1 MKMTTQLPKEKQLK
15 RSILELARKLRK
27 ENDTMTRAD
36 LAYELKQDALPSD
49 SIEVAR
55 LVYEAYQ
62 EAGNDN
68 AVLQAFVSNDG
79 RKSLIEEY
87 QLQALL
93 NEDKKEDAMSLA
105 MSQLENT
112 KEALV
117 ALQAGIDANLS
128 ATVVKAASNA
138 MDVITGTSGVKTVR
152 QEAATLFQGYA
163 DMVDVYHEGENCVRG
178 NIADF
183 TALRDDIYVIYQDYA
198 QRLIDI
204 YGDSIKAVAPQLFD
218 FSQVEFL
225 DVDSML
231 KHTELE
237 YNKITDKCG
246 MLICEI
252 SDSFQTTVQNSLR
265 TYKSMGQGNKT
276 LGLAMAGL
284 GMLNHYMQS
293 GERTNQLRADLSVFK
308 TSIKRDAATIKADL
322 GRLLVIYK
330 ALNDVALPKAN
341 IYLRHASQLMQSDIS
356 SISEVLYN
364 SSKIKPLQEK
374 RQQLSQELKTLDG
387 EINDHLQNIDIYQS
401 LITDLTATLESK
413 GPSYHEARSK
423 EPNKPS
429 FIVNL
434 FTFGTA
440 RKNYYRDYTEWDEV
454 CRPLI
459 KEYENNQVDLKLDK
473 EELAQHQQDLRECQ
487 ADRKQITQEL
497 DSLNQ
502 QIRENIQVSKDIQ
515 LQMLPH
521 LRTLIA
527 MLRLGREIMETKL
540 DKRLTRTVNIPDMTE
555 ATQLPAEV
563 EQNLSLFTNMLA
575 DNLHTGQQEAKALLN
590 GIDDYRGVPEKERT
604 YTEEDLQ
611 QMTAATEQ
619 SLQAAVGWLDSAMRL
634 KTQQLN
640 GQLAA
645 AAYDKEYQRLAADFR
660 KQIAGIEDKSTFLR
674 QIMTHINTAKSEEKR
689 KEAFMTLA
697 ELSGISVSDQDL
709 DDFLKGDK
717 QIEL

>member
-1 MKMTTQLPKEKQLK
+1 MKKSTTDEKQLK
-15 RSILELARKLRK
+15 QTILELAREMGKDK
-27 ENDTMTRAD
+27 ETMTRAD
-36 LAYELKQDALPSD
+36 LAYELRQDTLPSD
-49 SIEVAR
+49 SVEVSR
-55 LVYEAYQ
+55 LVYETYQ
-62 EAGNDN
+62 EAGNDKN
-68 AVLQAFVSNDG
+68 VFNTYVSNDG
-79 RKSLIEEY
+79 RKSLVEEY
-87 QLQALL
+87 RLQALL
-93 NEDKKEDAMSLA
+93 DEDKKEDAMSLA
-105 MSQLENT
+105 MRQLGDT
-112 KEALV
+112 REALAAV
-117 ALQAGIDANLS
+117 QAGIDANLS
-128 ATVVKAASNA
+128 ATLVKTASGA
-138 MDVITGTSGVKTVR
+138 MDVITGTGGVKAVK
-152 QEAATLFQGYA
+152 QEASTLFRKYA
-163 DMVDVYHEGENCVRG
+163 DMVSVYHEGEDRVRS

-183 TALRDDIYVIYQDYA
+183 TALRDDIQATYQEYA
-198 QRLIDI
+198 RQLIDI
-204 YGDSIKAVAPQLFD
+204 YGDNVKAVAPRLFD
-218 FSQVEFL
+218 FSRVEFL
-225 DVDSML
+225 DVDGML

-246 MLICEI
+246 TLISEI
-252 SDSFQTTVQNSLR
+252 SDSFRSTIQSSLSA
-265 TYKSMGQGNKT
+265 YKSMGQGSKT

-284 GMLNHYMQS
+284 TMLDHYTRSQ
-293 GERTNQLRADLSVFK
+293 ERTNQLRSDLEVFK
-308 TSIKRDAATIKADL
+308 TSVKRDATTIKADL
-322 GRLLVIYK
+322 GRLLVIHK
-330 ALNDVALPKAN
+330 TLNDVALPKAD
-341 IYLRHASQLMQSDIS
+341 IYLRHANQLMRSDIS
-356 SISEVLYN
+356 SILDALYA
-364 SSKIKPLQEK
+364 SPRVKALQEK
-374 RQQLSQELKTLDG
+374 RQQLSRELKAIDG

-401 LITDLTATLESK
+401 LITDLTATLEAK

-423 EPNKPS
+423 EPGKPS

-440 RKNYYRDYTEWDEV
+440 RKNYYRNYTEWDEV

>member
-1 MKMTTQLPKEKQLK
+1 MKKSTTDEKQLK
-15 RSILELARKLRK
+15 QTILELAREMGKDK
-27 ENDTMTRAD
+27 ETMTRAD
-36 LAYELKQDALPSD
+36 LAYELRQDTLPSD
-49 SIEVAR
+49 SVEVSR
-55 LVYEAYQ
+55 LVYETYQ
-62 EAGNDN
+62 EAGNDKN
-68 AVLQAFVSNDG
+68 VFNTYVSNDG
-79 RKSLIEEY
+79 RKSLVEEY
-87 QLQALL
+87 RLQALL
-93 NEDKKEDAMSLA
+93 DEDKKEDAMSLA
-105 MSQLENT
+105 MRQLGDT
-112 KEALV
+112 REALAAV
-117 ALQAGIDANLS
+117 QAGIDANLS
-128 ATVVKAASNA
+128 ATLVKTASGA
-138 MDVITGTSGVKTVR
+138 MDVITGTGGVKAVK
-152 QEAATLFQGYA
+152 QEASTLFRKYA
-163 DMVDVYHEGENCVRG
+163 DMVSVYHEGEDRVRS

-183 TALRDDIYVIYQDYA
+183 TALRDDIQATYQEYA
-198 QRLIDI
+198 RQLIDI
-204 YGDSIKAVAPQLFD
+204 YGDNVKAVAPRLFD
-218 FSQVEFL
+218 FSRVEFL
-225 DVDSML
+225 DVDGML

-246 MLICEI
+246 TLISEI
-252 SDSFQTTVQNSLR
+252 SDSFRSTIQSSLSA
-265 TYKSMGQGNKT
+265 YKSMGQGSKT

-284 GMLNHYMQS
+284 TMLDHYTRSQ
-293 GERTNQLRADLSVFK
+293 ERTNQLRSDMEVFK
-308 TSIKRDAATIKADL
+308 TSVKRDATTIKADL
-322 GRLLVIYK
+322 GRLLVIHK
-330 ALNDVALPKAN
+330 TLNDVALPKAD
-341 IYLRHASQLMQSDIS
+341 IYLRHANQLMRSDIS
-356 SISEVLYN
+356 SILDALYA
-364 SSKIKPLQEK
+364 SPRVKALQEK
-374 RQQLSQELKTLDG
+374 RQQLSRELKAIDG

-401 LITDLTATLESK
+401 LITDLTATLEAK

-423 EPNKPS
+423 EPGKPS

-440 RKNYYRDYTEWDEV
+440 RKNYYRNYTEWDEV

>member
-1 MKMTTQLPKEKQLK
+1 MKKSTTDEKQLK
-15 RSILELARKLRK
+15 QTILELAREMGKDK
-27 ENDTMTRAD
+27 ETMTRAD
-36 LAYELKQDALPSD
+36 LAYELRQDTLPSD
-49 SIEVAR
+49 SVEVSR
-55 LVYEAYQ
+55 LVYETYQ
-62 EAGNDN
+62 EAGNDKN
-68 AVLQAFVSNDG
+68 VFNTYVSNDG
-79 RKSLIEEY
+79 RKSLVEEY
-87 QLQALL
+87 RLQALL
-93 NEDKKEDAMSLA
+93 DEDKKEDAMSLA
-105 MSQLENT
+105 MRQLGDT
-112 KEALV
+112 REALAAV
-117 ALQAGIDANLS
+117 QAGIDANLS
-128 ATVVKAASNA
+128 ATLVKTASGA
-138 MDVITGTSGVKTVR
+138 MDVITGTGGVKAVK
-152 QEAATLFQGYA
+152 QEASTLFRKYA
-163 DMVDVYHEGENCVRG
+163 DMVSVYHEGEDRVRS

-183 TALRDDIYVIYQDYA
+183 TALRDDIQATYQEYA
-198 QRLIDI
+198 RQLIDI
-204 YGDSIKAVAPQLFD
+204 YGDNVKAVAPRLFD
-218 FSQVEFL
+218 FSRVEFL
-225 DVDSML
+225 DVDGML

-246 MLICEI
+246 TLISEI
-252 SDSFQTTVQNSLR
+252 SDSFRSTIQSSLSA
-265 TYKSMGQGNKT
+265 YKSMGQGSKT

-284 GMLNHYMQS
+284 TMLDHYTRSQ
-293 GERTNQLRADLSVFK
+293 ERTNQLRSDLEVFK
-308 TSIKRDAATIKADL
+308 TCVKRDATTIKADL
-322 GRLLVIYK
+322 GRLLVIHK
-330 ALNDVALPKAN
+330 TLNDVALPKAD
-341 IYLRHASQLMQSDIS
+341 IYLRHANQLMRSDIS
-356 SISEVLYN
+356 SILDALYA
-364 SSKIKPLQEK
+364 SPRVKALQEK
-374 RQQLSQELKTLDG
+374 RQQLSRELKAIDG

-401 LITDLTATLESK
+401 LITDLTATLEAK

-423 EPNKPS
+423 EPGKPS

-440 RKNYYRDYTEWDEV
+440 RKNYYRNYTEWDEV